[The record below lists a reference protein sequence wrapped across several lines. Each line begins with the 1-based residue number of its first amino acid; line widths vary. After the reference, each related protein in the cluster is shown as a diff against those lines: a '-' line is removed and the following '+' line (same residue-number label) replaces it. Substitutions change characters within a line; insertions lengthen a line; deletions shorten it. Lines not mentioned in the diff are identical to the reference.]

1 MARSAKIFEAFYYKQ
16 VKISRKGLK
25 IYCFGKNLLK
35 YGKYGTFLG
44 KYGTKY
50 GKYGNYGKYGTL
62 GQPGLHNRFY
72 FFLELKFF
80 YGGGGKGD

>member
-62 GQPGLHNRFY
+62 GQPVLVIH
-72 FFLELKFF
+72 LK
-80 YGGGGKGD
+80 KKPWDTVD